1 MMWECMS
8 WDELGYSCKIIC
20 RIDGDLY
27 IEILEDELM
36 KSIDYH
42 GKTPSDIIFQ
52 QDNDP
57 KHTCKKSKDWFK
69 NNNIQ
74 VIPYPTCTR
83 NIDDFELLESH

>member
-1 MMWECMS
+1 MLWGCMC
-8 WDELGYSCKIIC
+8 WDGIGYSCKIDG
-20 RIDGDLY
+20 RMDGDLY

-57 KHTCKKSKDWFK
+57 KHTSKLAKSWFK
-69 NNNIQ
+69 DHGIQ
-74 VIPYPTCTR
+74 VMEWPA
-83 NIDDFELLESH
+83 